1 MYMLLSF
8 RGRNAV
14 QAGGSV
20 VNVNVIYYIHAFNYV
35 LCLCKYDVNRG
46 GNSEVMF
53 YTIIDSCVLYSL
65 NVDYL
70 RKFVNTFL
78 FH

>member
-1 MYMLLSF
+1 MFLSF

-20 VNVNVIYYIHAFNYV
+20 VNLNAIYYIHAFNYI
-35 LCLCKYDVNRG
+35 LCLCKYDVNHG

-53 YTIIDSCVLYSL
+53 YTITDSYVHIAL
-65 NVDYL
+65 
-70 RKFVNTFL
+70 
-78 FH
+78 